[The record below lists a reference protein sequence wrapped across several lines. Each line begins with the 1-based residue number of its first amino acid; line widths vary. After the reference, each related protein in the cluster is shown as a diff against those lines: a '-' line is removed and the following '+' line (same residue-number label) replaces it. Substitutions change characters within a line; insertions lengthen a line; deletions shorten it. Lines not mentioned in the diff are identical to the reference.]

1 MILGK
6 FFNRILII
14 VSLSKLF
21 SIVIDCSGNTRAIE
35 SGINRVA
42 HGGIFL
48 QFGVAPSTATC
59 SIRPFHIYER
69 EITIQGVMVNPW
81 AFPEAIALVG
91 LLKDRYLDFSKL
103 GESKSGHFKARIKVS
118 LNNSP

>member
-1 MILGK
+1 MILRFG
-6 FFNRILII
+6 IH
-14 VSLSKLF
+14 KLL

-103 GESKSGHFKARIKVS
+103 GES
-118 LNNSP
+118 LN

>member
-1 MILGK
+1 M
-6 FFNRILII
+6 
-14 VSLSKLF
+14 
-21 SIVIDCSGNTRAIE
+21 IDCSGNTRAIE

-59 SIRPFHIYER
+59 AIRPFHIYER

-103 GESKSGHFKARIKVS
+103 GESNKSQIKVIFS
-118 LNNSP
+118 VILNELCLTDSEITIFRNQKIQTR

>member
-1 MILGK
+1 M
-6 FFNRILII
+6 
-14 VSLSKLF
+14 
-21 SIVIDCSGNTRAIE
+21 
-35 SGINRVA
+35 A

-59 SIRPFHIYER
+59 AIRPFHIYER

-103 GESKSGHFKARIKVS
+103 GESNKSQIKVI
-118 LNNSP
+118 LNELCSTDVEITIFRNQKVQTR

>member
-1 MILGK
+1 
-6 FFNRILII
+6 
-14 VSLSKLF
+14 
-21 SIVIDCSGNTRAIE
+21 VIDCSGNTRAIE

-59 SIRPFHIYER
+59 AIRPFHIYER

-103 GESKSGHFKARIKVS
+103 GESYRGQIEVILRFIVMNSVKQALKKQFLRNQKVQTR
-118 LNNSP
+118 